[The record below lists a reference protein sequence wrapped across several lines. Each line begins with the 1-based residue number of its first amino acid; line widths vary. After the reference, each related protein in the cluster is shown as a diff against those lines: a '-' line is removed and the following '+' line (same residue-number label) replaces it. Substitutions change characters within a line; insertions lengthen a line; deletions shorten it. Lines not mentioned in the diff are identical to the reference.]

1 MVFGAISL
9 AYRSVRMGTALRRE
23 RCGKLKKEKGM
34 QILELAPYGLTGL
47 IAILLVAFCLACKDD
62 SFRSMD
68 DTELSSSEGC

>member
-1 MVFGAISL
+1 
-9 AYRSVRMGTALRRE
+9 
-23 RCGKLKKEKGM
+23 M

-68 DTELSSSEGC
+68 DTELSHPKGIENCAPDPAAGPRGQQRQGARNG